1 MKKIAF
7 SLATVFLCAFS
18 LQAQTTYEAANILG
32 SDLSGTARF
41 VGMGGAMSALGADI
55 STIRT
60 NPAGIGLYRSCDL
73 MATFGGNSIT
83 QKTDNYTNFQTRGSF
98 DNIGLVIA
106 SKHSNEGVLRFVNF
120 GFNYQRVK
128 DFNGKMNWSG
138 SLNGLSQTAQM
149 AWQVYQNDPATGG
162 SIGDAF
168 FDQSDEQWG
177 FTHHNYYGD
186 ANYGWLSLMGADGRL
201 IDAIAFNNGDY
212 YPSQYGEY
220 SGEESGH
227 VGEYDF
233 NLSFN
238 FVDQVYLGATFGITD
253 VYYAYNSVYR
263 ENFEDGH
270 YTFENWYK
278 TKGTGY
284 NLRLGAII
292 RPIEESSFRIG
303 VAATTPTY
311 YSHMT
316 DYNSAIVSTT
326 LYDAGVD
333 EYGNVSDVHYE
344 MDTMSDDAFGGDCY
358 TKYTNIAPGNL
369 NVSMGYTLESGL
381 ALGAEWEYTDYSR
394 VRLYE
399 DDGREN
405 VTINQHTREN
415 LCGQHAFRVGLEKK
429 FFNSCYARLG
439 YNYATGG
446 YKSDAW
452 KMIPIN
458 SVQTNTD
465 YKNILNTNTFSGGI
479 GFRGDVFYADLAV
492 AYSSRKADFYA
503 FENVNL
509 KAAPLT
515 RNTVKGIATL
525 GFRF

>member
-7 SLATVFLCAFS
+7 SLATAFLCALS
-18 LQAQTTYEAANILG
+18 LQAQTTYEAANLLG
-32 SDLSGTARF
+32 SDLDGTARY
-41 VGMGGAMSALGADI
+41 VGMGGAMSALGADV

-60 NPAGIGLYRSCDL
+60 NPAGIALYRSCDL
-73 MATFGGNSIT
+73 MATFGGVGIT
-83 QKTDNYTNFQTRGSF
+83 QKTNNFTNFQPRGTF

-120 GFNYQRVK
+120 GFNYQKVK
-128 DFNGKMNWSG
+128 DFNGKMYWSG
-138 SLNGLSQTAQM
+138 NLNGLSQTAQM
-149 AWQVYQNDPATGG
+149 AWQVYQNDPT
-162 SIGDAF
+162 IGDAF
-168 FDQSDEQWG
+168 FDQSNEQWG
-177 FTHHNYYGD
+177 FTHHNYYD
-186 ANYGWLSLMGADGRL
+186 DPNYGWLSLLGADGRL
-201 IDAIAFNNGDY
+201 VDATAFNEGQF
-212 YPSQYGEY
+212 YPSSYGEY
-220 SGEESGH
+220 SGEEKGSIS
-227 VGEYDF
+227 EYDF

-238 FVDQVYLGATFGITD
+238 FVDQVYLGATLGITD

-263 ENFEDGH
+263 EDFEDGN
-270 YTFENWYK
+270 YTLENWYK
-278 TKGTGY
+278 TRGTGY

-303 VAATTPTY
+303 VAASTPTF
-311 YSHMT
+311 YSHLT
-316 DYNSAIVSTT
+316 DYNSAKVSTT

-333 EYGNVSDVHYE
+333 ENGNVADVQYQ
-344 MDTMSDDAFGGDCY
+344 MDTMSEDAFGGDCY
-358 TKYTNIAPGNL
+358 TKYTNIAPGNV
-369 NVSMGYTLESGL
+369 NVSLGYTLESGL
-381 ALGAEWEYTDYSR
+381 ALGAEWEYTDYST

-399 DDGREN
+399 GDGREN
-405 VTINQHTREN
+405 KVINEHTKGN
-415 LCGQHAFRVGLEKK
+415 LCGQHTFRVGLEKK
-429 FFNSCYARLG
+429 FFDSLYARLG

-479 GFRGDVFYADLAV
+479 GFRGEVLYADLAL
-492 AYSSRKADFYA
+492 AYSTRNADFYP

-509 KAAPLT
+509 KAIPMT
-515 RNTVKGIATL
+515 RNTFKGIATL

>member
-7 SLATVFLCAFS
+7 SLATAFLCALS
-18 LQAQTTYEAANILG
+18 MQAQTTYEAANLLG
-32 SDLSGTARF
+32 GDLAGTARY

-73 MATFGGNSIT
+73 MATFGGVGIT
-83 QKTDNYTNFQTRGSF
+83 QKTGNYTNFQPRGTF
-98 DNIGLVIA
+98 DNFGLVIA
-106 SKHSNEGVLRFVNF
+106 SKHSNEGILRFVNF

-138 SLNGLSQTAQM
+138 NLNGLSQTAQM
-149 AWQVYQNDPATGG
+149 AHQAFLNDPA
-162 SIGDAF
+162 IGDAF
-168 FDQSDEQWG
+168 FDQSNELWG
-177 FTHHNYYGD
+177 FTHHNYYDD
-186 ANYGWLSLMGADGRL
+186 ANYGWLSLLGVDGRL
-201 IDAIAFNNGDY
+201 IDKDVVYSDEF
-212 YPSQYGEY
+212 YPSIAGEY
-220 SGEESGH
+220 IGKESGH
-227 VGEYDF
+227 IGEYDF

-238 FVDQVYLGATFGITD
+238 FVDQVYLGATLGITD

-263 ENFEDGH
+263 EDFEDGN
-270 YTFENWYK
+270 YTLENWYK

-284 NLRLGAII
+284 SLRLGAII

-303 VAATTPTY
+303 LSASTPTF
-311 YSHMT
+311 YSHLT

-333 EYGNVSDVHYE
+333 EYGNVADVQYQ
-344 MDTMSDDAFGGDCY
+344 MDTMSEDAFGGDCY
-358 TKYTNIAPGNL
+358 TKYTNIAPGNV
-369 NVSMGYTLESGL
+369 NVSLGYTLESGL
-381 ALGAEWEYTDYSR
+381 ALGAEWEYTDYSA

-399 DDGREN
+399 GDGREN
-405 VTINQHTREN
+405 TTINQHTKDN
-415 LCGQHAFRVGLEKK
+415 LCGQHTFRVGLEKK
-429 FFNSCYARLG
+429 FFDSLYARLG

-479 GFRGDVFYADLAV
+479 GFRGEVFYADLAL
-492 AYSSRKADFYA
+492 AYSTRNADFYP

-509 KAAPLT
+509 KAIPMT
-515 RNTVKGIATL
+515 RNMFKGIVTM

>member
-7 SLATVFLCAFS
+7 SLATAFLCALS
-18 LQAQTTYEAANILG
+18 LQAQTTYEAANLLG
-32 SDLSGTARF
+32 SDLDGTARY
-41 VGMGGAMSALGADI
+41 VGMGGAMSALGADV

-60 NPAGIGLYRSCDL
+60 NPAGIALYRSCDL
-73 MATFGGNSIT
+73 MATFGGVGIT
-83 QKTDNYTNFQTRGSF
+83 QKTNNFTNFQPRGTF

-120 GFNYQRVK
+120 GFNYQKVK

-138 SLNGLSQTAQM
+138 NLNGLSQTAQM
-149 AWQVYQNDPATGG
+149 AWQVYQNDPT
-162 SIGDAF
+162 IGDAF
-168 FDQSDEQWG
+168 FDQSNEQWG
-177 FTHHNYYGD
+177 FTHHNYYD
-186 ANYGWLSLMGADGRL
+186 DPNYGWLSLLGADGRL
-201 IDAIAFNNGDY
+201 VDATAFNEGQF
-212 YPSQYGEY
+212 YPSSYGEY
-220 SGEESGH
+220 SGEEKGSIS
-227 VGEYDF
+227 EYDF

-238 FVDQVYLGATFGITD
+238 FVDQVYLGATLGITD

-263 ENFEDGH
+263 EDFDDGN
-270 YTFENWYK
+270 YTLENWYK
-278 TKGTGY
+278 TRGTGY

-303 VAATTPTY
+303 VAASTPTF
-311 YSHMT
+311 YSHLT
-316 DYNSAIVSTT
+316 DYNSAKVSTT

-333 EYGNVSDVHYE
+333 ENGNVADVQYQ
-344 MDTMSDDAFGGDCY
+344 MDTMSEDAFGGDCY
-358 TKYTNIAPGNL
+358 TKYTNIAPGNV
-369 NVSMGYTLESGL
+369 NVSLGYTLESGL
-381 ALGAEWEYTDYSR
+381 ALGAEWEYTDYST

-399 DDGREN
+399 GDGREN
-405 VTINQHTREN
+405 KVINEHTKGN
-415 LCGQHAFRVGLEKK
+415 LCGQHTFRVGLEKK
-429 FFNSCYARLG
+429 FFDSLYARLG

-479 GFRGDVFYADLAV
+479 GFRGEVLYADLAL
-492 AYSSRKADFYA
+492 AYSTRNADFYP

-509 KAAPLT
+509 KAIPMT
-515 RNTVKGIATL
+515 RNTFKGIATL

>member
-7 SLATVFLCAFS
+7 SLATAFLCALS
-18 LQAQTTYEAANILG
+18 LQAQTTYEAANLLG
-32 SDLSGTARF
+32 SDLDGTARY
-41 VGMGGAMSALGADI
+41 VGMGGAMSALGADV

-60 NPAGIGLYRSCDL
+60 NPAGIALYRSCDL
-73 MATFGGNSIT
+73 MATFGGVGIT
-83 QKTDNYTNFQTRGSF
+83 QKTNNFTNFQPRGTF

-120 GFNYQRVK
+120 GFNYQKVK

-138 SLNGLSQTAQM
+138 NLNGLSQTAQM
-149 AWQVYQNDPATGG
+149 AWQVYQNDPT
-162 SIGDAF
+162 IGDAF
-168 FDQSDEQWG
+168 FDQSNEQWG
-177 FTHHNYYGD
+177 FTHHNYYD
-186 ANYGWLSLMGADGRL
+186 DPNYGWLSLLGADGRL
-201 IDAIAFNNGDY
+201 VDATAFNEGQF
-212 YPSQYGEY
+212 YPSSYGEY
-220 SGEESGH
+220 SGEEKGSIS
-227 VGEYDF
+227 EYDF

-238 FVDQVYLGATFGITD
+238 FVDQVYLGATLGITD

-263 ENFEDGH
+263 EDFEDGN
-270 YTFENWYK
+270 YTLENWYK
-278 TKGTGY
+278 TRGTGY

-303 VAATTPTY
+303 VAASTPTF
-311 YSHMT
+311 YSHLT
-316 DYNSAIVSTT
+316 DYNSAKVSTT

-333 EYGNVSDVHYE
+333 ENVNVADVQYQ
-344 MDTMSDDAFGGDCY
+344 MDTMSEDAFGGDCY
-358 TKYTNIAPGNL
+358 TKYTNIAPGNV
-369 NVSMGYTLESGL
+369 NVSLGYTLESGL
-381 ALGAEWEYTDYSR
+381 ALGAEWEYTDYST

-399 DDGREN
+399 GDGREN
-405 VTINQHTREN
+405 KVINEHTKGN
-415 LCGQHAFRVGLEKK
+415 LCGQHTFRVGLEKK
-429 FFNSCYARLG
+429 FFDSLYARLG

-479 GFRGDVFYADLAV
+479 GFRGEVLYADLAL
-492 AYSSRKADFYA
+492 AYSTRNADFYP

-509 KAAPLT
+509 KAIPMT
-515 RNTVKGIATL
+515 RNTFKGIATL